1 MTSDKLLGGQTLLTT
16 LLYGLV
22 SLLLFNSFGL
32 VFTCAMLLIVLFK
45 LAIYRSLVQGPSE
58 KLVNLLALTVILVV
72 FVAIGFSNLVEMF
85 VSLLLGA
92 CALKT
97 IQAKTKKQAMSVQ
110 LLNFFVYP
118 CFFIFSQNVLSLLFV
133 LVLLV
138 VNLAQM
144 LWIEHGIALRSA
156 MRQASRHLLLAL
168 PLAAIMVV
176 LLPKVSP
183 FWQLPGANKTQTGLS
198 EDIDPFEISEL
209 SRSDELVFRAILPDN
224 AQIKPPF
231 YWRTLVHDNY
241 DGTRWRVSAHHD
253 LPLQAPYRAVGESY
267 TVIARASGKTW
278 LYSLGQAKSSTRGV
292 NTNQFGTLFMQ
303 KRLSSSMEYQVT
315 PIQTTG
321 PGLVNWQYQLNTA
334 LPDSINPL
342 ATALATQWD
351 AKTNNTAEFIQ
362 QVKLYFVQNSFHYS
376 LKPPVI
382 SDRNSIDRFLTETRE
397 GFCGHYAASAAF
409 MLRAAGIPA
418 RLVSGYLGG
427 EYNAERGYYSVYQY
441 DAHAWVEYYVPQQGW
456 YRLDP
461 TAWVAP
467 DRLSGS
473 LSELTALEDEFKDNL
488 GLSLMSYSNLALVN
502 WVRLQIEQLDYQW
515 TRWVLNFDQQKQSR
529 LLRDLFGHYHKL
541 LPGLSVFLLLI
552 AIFVARF
559 WYLQRKQVVR
569 LPEAVRL
576 HHAIC
581 RLAEGELHKITPA
594 QALQVLQSQYPNLS
608 QELAEFNQ
616 YFVKSRFSQAQLTK
630 SEATRMKAL
639 GRLIIKKAKK

>member
-1 MTSDKLLGGQTLLTT
+1 M
-16 LLYGLV
+16 YGLV
-22 SLLLFNSFGL
+22 SILLFNSFGL

-45 LAIYRSLVQGPSE
+45 LVIYRALVKGPSE
-58 KLVNLLALTVILVV
+58 KLVNLLAFTIILVV
-72 FVAIGFSNLVEMF
+72 FVAIGFTNLVEMF

-138 VNLAQM
+138 LNLAQM
-144 LWIEHGIALRSA
+144 LWIEHGIELRSA
-156 MRQASRHLLLAL
+156 TRQAAKHLFLAL

-183 FWQLPGANKTQTGLS
+183 FWQLPGAKKTQTGLS

-209 SRSDELVFRAILPDN
+209 SRSDELVFRAILPDH
-224 AQIKPPF
+224 AQMNPPF

-241 DGTRWRVSAHHD
+241 DGKRWRVSTHQD
-253 LPLQAPYRAVGESY
+253 VPLQAPYRAVGESY
-267 TVIARASGKTW
+267 TIIARASGKTW
-278 LYSLGQAKSSTRGV
+278 LYNLGQAKSSTRGV

-303 KRLSSSMEYQVT
+303 KHLSSSLEYQVT
-315 PIQTTG
+315 PIHIAG
-321 PGLVNWQYQLNTA
+321 PGLVHWQYQLNTA
-334 LPDSINPL
+334 LPDGINPL
-342 ATALATQWD
+342 AKAMAEQWD
-351 AKTNNTAEFIQ
+351 STTDNTADFIAQ
-362 QVKLYFVQNSFHYS
+362 MKQYFVRHRFHYS
-376 LKPPVI
+376 LKPPTI
-382 SDRNSIDRFLTETRE
+382 SDRNSIDMFLTETRE

-427 EYNAERGYYSVYQY
+427 EYNEERGYYSVYQY
-441 DAHAWVEYYVPQQGW
+441 DAHAWVEYYIPQQGW

-502 WVRLQIEQLDYQW
+502 WLRLQIEQLDYQW
-515 TRWVLNFDQQKQSR
+515 TRWVLNFDHQKQSK
-529 LLRDLFGHYHKL
+529 LLRDLFGSYHKL
-541 LPGLSVFLLLI
+541 LPALSVFMLLI
-552 AIFVARF
+552 AIFAARF
-559 WYLQRKQVVR
+559 WYLQRKQVAKLPEPVR
-569 LPEAVRL
+569 LYR
-576 HHAIC
+576 AIC
-581 RLAEGELHKITPA
+581 QLADEELYKVTPA
-594 QALQVLQSQYPNLS
+594 KALLILQSQYPNLS
-608 QELAEFNQ
+608 QELEEFNQ
-616 YFVKSRFSQAQLTK
+616 YFVKSRFSRAQLTK

-639 GRLIIKKAKK
+639 GRLIIKRAKK

>member
-1 MTSDKLLGGQTLLTT
+1 MTSDKLISSQTLMTT

-22 SLLLFNSFGL
+22 STLLFNSFGL

-45 LAIYRSLVQGPSE
+45 LAIYKNLVKGPSE
-58 KLVNLLALTVILVV
+58 KMINLLAFTIILVV

-133 LVLLV
+133 LALLV
-138 VNLAQM
+138 INLAQM
-144 LWIEHGIALRSA
+144 LWIEHEIELRSA
-156 MRQASRHLLLAL
+156 IRQATKHLLLAL

-183 FWQLPGANKTQTGLS
+183 FWQLPGAKKTQTGLS

-224 AQIKPPF
+224 AQMKPPF
-231 YWRTLVHDNY
+231 YWRTLVHDKF
-241 DGTRWRVSAHHD
+241 DGKRWRISAHHD
-253 LPLQAPYRAVGESY
+253 VPLQAPYRAVGESY
-267 TVIARASGKTW
+267 TIIARPSGKTW
-278 LYSLGQAKSSTRGV
+278 LYNLGQAKSVTRGV
-292 NTNQFGTLFMQ
+292 NTNHFGTLFMQ
-303 KRLSSSMEYQVT
+303 NHLSSSMEYQVT
-315 PIQTTG
+315 PIHVTG
-321 PGLVNWQYQLNTA
+321 AGMVNWQYRLNTA
-334 LPDSINPL
+334 LPEEINPL
-342 ATALATQWD
+342 ATAMAIRWDNATD
-351 AKTNNTAEFIQ
+351 NTADFIEQ
-362 QVKLYFVQNSFHYS
+362 MKQYFIEHRFRYS
-376 LKPPVI
+376 LKPARI
-382 SDRNSIDRFLTETRE
+382 SDRDSIDTFLTETRE

-427 EYNAERGYYSVYQY
+427 EYNEERGYYSVYQY

-467 DRLSGS
+467 DRLIGS
-473 LSELTALEDEFKDNL
+473 LSELTELEDEFKDNL
-488 GLSLMSYSNLALVN
+488 GLSLMTYSNLALVN

-515 TRWVLNFDQQKQSR
+515 TRWVLNFDHQKQSR
-529 LLRDLFGHYHKL
+529 LLRDLFGQYHRV
-541 LPGLSVFLLLI
+541 LPALSVFLLLI
-552 AIFVARF
+552 AMFVARF
-559 WYLQRKQVVR
+559 WYLQRKQLVK

-581 RLAEGELHKITPA
+581 KLAGKELHKLTPS
-594 QALQVLQSQYPNLS
+594 QALLTLKSQYPGLS
-608 QELAEFNQ
+608 RELEEFNQ
-616 YFVKSRFSQAQLTK
+616 YFIKSRFSQAQLTK
-630 SEATRMKAL
+630 AEATRMKAL